1 MAAVIVRAISFILPL
16 FAYIVL
22 IRTVRSM
29 FNGKSQ
35 TEIWGYIQTDD
46 KVLRITHWEN
56 IIGRT
61 RSADIHL
68 SDSRVSR
75 VHAVLI
81 RSAKGR
87 WRIFDIFSKG
97 GVRVN
102 GQSVGISGY
111 SLCDGDVINLS
122 EISVRFR
129 EINEKQRSEIEA
141 RRVVTWKNVHPAIT
155 LLYLSVFQVFLL
167 LEHCFSATAETLPG
181 IALGFALLILLE
193 WFCYFAMRSLRRTGF
208 EVETIAFFLSS
219 IGLSVIATSVPS
231 EMFRQMI
238 IVFAGVVAFFLLGA
252 WLRDLDRTKTMR
264 LPAAIGAVALL
275 ALVLVIGQVQNG
287 AKNWIYI
294 GSLSIQPSEFVKVA
308 YIYVGAATLDRLFS
322 TKNLIVFIGFS
333 AVCVM
338 ALALMSDFGTAL
350 IFFVTFLVIS
360 FMRSGSIA
368 TVALAVTGAG
378 MAGFLM
384 LRMKDHVARRFA
396 SWGHVWEDVYD
407 TGYQQTHAL
416 SAGASGGLF
425 GKGAGNGW
433 LKDGFAANTDTVFS
447 LVCEELGLLIA
458 VCAVLAVVSLAFFAV
473 RNTAHGRSAYY
484 SIAACATASM
494 FLIQLALNVFG
505 SVDILPFTGV
515 TFPFVSRGG
524 TSVLS
529 CWMLLAF
536 IKAGDTRK
544 GASFVVKAPDAKQ
557 KEAKA

>member
-1 MAAVIVRAISFILPL
+1 MTATIVRAISFILPL
-16 FAYIVL
+16 FAFIVL

-68 SDSRVSR
+68 ASPKVSR

-81 RSAKGR
+81 RSAKGK

-102 GQSVGISGY
+102 GQSVGAGGY
-111 SLCDGDVINLS
+111 PLTDGDVVNLS
-122 EISVRFR
+122 EVSVRFR
-129 EINEKQRSEIEA
+129 EINERQRSEIEA
-141 RRVVTWKNVHPAIT
+141 RRVVTWRNVHPAIT

-167 LEHCFSATAETLPG
+167 LEHCFSASQEMLPSV
-181 IALGFALLILLE
+181 ALGFGLLILLE
-193 WFCYFAMRSLRRTGF
+193 WFCYFAMRSIRRTGF
-208 EVETIAFFLSS
+208 EVETIAFFLST

-238 IVFAGVVAFFLLGA
+238 IVFAGVVSFFLLGA

-264 LPAAIGAVALL
+264 LPAAIGAVLLL
-275 ALVLVIGQVQNG
+275 ALVLVIGSEKNG
-287 AKNWIYI
+287 AKNWIFI
-294 GSLSIQPSEFVKVA
+294 GNMSLQPSEFVKVA

-322 TKNLIVFIGFS
+322 TKNLIVYIGFS

-384 LRMKDHVARRFA
+384 LRMKAHVARRFA
-396 SWGHVWEDVYD
+396 AWGHVWEDVYD
-407 TGYQQTHAL
+407 TGYQQTHAM

-433 LKDGFAANTDTVFS
+433 LKEGFAANTDTVFS

-458 VCAVLAVVSLAFFAV
+458 ICAVLAIVSLAFFAV
-473 RNTAHGRSAYY
+473 RNAAQGRSAYY

-557 KEAKA
+557 KEAKV

>member
-1 MAAVIVRAISFILPL
+1 MTAVIVRVISFILPL
-16 FAYIVL
+16 FAFIVL
-22 IRTVRSM
+22 LRTVRSM

-68 SDSRVSR
+68 SSPKVSR

-81 RSAKGR
+81 RTSRGK

-102 GQSVGISGY
+102 GQSVGVNGY
-111 SLCDGDVINLS
+111 ALTDGDVINLS
-122 EISVRFR
+122 EVSVRFR
-129 EINEKQRSEIEA
+129 EINERQRSEIEA

-155 LLYLSVFQVFLL
+155 LLYLTVFQVLL
-167 LEHCFSATAETLPG
+167 LAEHCFSATQETLPG
-181 IALGFALLILLE
+181 IALAFGMLILLE
-193 WFCYFAMRSLRRTGF
+193 WFCYFAMRSIRRTGF
-208 EVETIAFFLSS
+208 EVETIAFFLTT

-231 EMFRQMI
+231 EMFRQII
-238 IVFAGVVAFFLLGA
+238 IVFAGVVSFFLLGA

-264 LPAAIGAVALL
+264 VPAAIGAVLLL
-275 ALVLVIGQVQNG
+275 ALVLVLGREQYG
-287 AKNWIYI
+287 AKNWIFI
-294 GSLSIQPSEFVKVA
+294 GSMSLQPSEFVKVA

-384 LRMKDHVARRFA
+384 LRMKAHVARRFA

-447 LVCEELGLLIA
+447 LVSEELGLIIA
-458 VCAVLAVVSLAFFAV
+458 IFAVLAVVSLAFFAV

>member
-1 MAAVIVRAISFILPL
+1 MTATIVRAISFILPL
-16 FAYIVL
+16 FAFIVL

-68 SDSRVSR
+68 SSPKVSR

-81 RSAKGR
+81 RSAKGQ

-102 GQSVGISGY
+102 GQSVGVSGY
-111 SLCDGDVINLS
+111 PLTDGDVLNLS
-122 EISVRFR
+122 EVSVRFR
-129 EINEKQRSEIEA
+129 EINERQRSEIEA
-141 RRVVTWKNVHPAIT
+141 RRVVTWRNVHPAIT
-155 LLYLSVFQVFLL
+155 LLYLTVFQVFLL
-167 LEHCFSATAETLPG
+167 LEHCFSASQETLPS

-193 WFCYFAMRSLRRTGF
+193 WFCYFAMRSIRRTGF
-208 EVETIAFFLSS
+208 EVETIAFFLST

-238 IVFAGVVAFFLLGA
+238 IVFAGVVSFFLLGA

-264 LPAAIGAVALL
+264 LPAAVGAVLLL
-275 ALVLVIGQVQNG
+275 AAVLVIGSEKNG
-287 AKNWIYI
+287 AKNWIFI
-294 GSLSIQPSEFVKVA
+294 GSMSLQPSEFVKVA

-384 LRMKDHVARRFA
+384 LRMKAHVARRFA
-396 SWGHVWEDVYD
+396 AWGHVWEDVYD

-458 VCAVLAVVSLAFFAV
+458 ICAVLAIVSLAFFAV
-473 RNTAHGRSAYY
+473 RNAAQGRSAYY

-494 FLIQLALNVFG
+494 FLVQLALNVFG

>member
-1 MAAVIVRAISFILPL
+1 MIVRAISFILPL
-16 FAYIVL
+16 FAFIVL

-68 SDSRVSR
+68 SSPKVSR

-81 RSAKGR
+81 RSAKGQ

-102 GQSVGISGY
+102 GQSVGVSGY
-111 SLCDGDVINLS
+111 PLTDGDVLNLS
-122 EISVRFR
+122 EVSVRFR
-129 EINEKQRSEIEA
+129 EINERQRSEIEA
-141 RRVVTWKNVHPAIT
+141 RRVVTWRNVHPAIT
-155 LLYLSVFQVFLL
+155 LLYLTVFQVFLL
-167 LEHCFSATAETLPG
+167 LEHCFSASQETLPS

-193 WFCYFAMRSLRRTGF
+193 WFCYFAMRSIRRTGF
-208 EVETIAFFLSS
+208 EVETIAFFLST

-238 IVFAGVVAFFLLGA
+238 IVFAGVVSFFLLGA

-264 LPAAIGAVALL
+264 LPAAVGAVLLL
-275 ALVLVIGQVQNG
+275 AAVLVIGSEKNG
-287 AKNWIYI
+287 AKNWIFI
-294 GSLSIQPSEFVKVA
+294 GSMSLQPSEFVKVA

-384 LRMKDHVARRFA
+384 LRMKAHVARRFA
-396 SWGHVWEDVYD
+396 AWGHVWEDVYD

-458 VCAVLAVVSLAFFAV
+458 ICAVLAIVSLAFFAV
-473 RNTAHGRSAYY
+473 RNAAQGRSAYY

-494 FLIQLALNVFG
+494 FLVQLALNVFG

>member
-1 MAAVIVRAISFILPL
+1 M
-16 FAYIVL
+16 
-22 IRTVRSM
+22 
-29 FNGKSQ
+29 
-35 TEIWGYIQTDD
+35 
-46 KVLRITHWEN
+46 
-56 IIGRT
+56 
-61 RSADIHL
+61 
-68 SDSRVSR
+68 
-75 VHAVLI
+75 
-81 RSAKGR
+81 
-87 WRIFDIFSKG
+87 
-97 GVRVN
+97 
-102 GQSVGISGY
+102 
-111 SLCDGDVINLS
+111 
-122 EISVRFR
+122 
-129 EINEKQRSEIEA
+129 
-141 RRVVTWKNVHPAIT
+141 
-155 LLYLSVFQVFLL
+155 
-167 LEHCFSATAETLPG
+167 EHCFSASQEALPS

-193 WFCYFAMRSLRRTGF
+193 WFCYFAMRSIRRTGF
-208 EVETIAFFLSS
+208 EVETIAFFLST

-238 IVFAGVVAFFLLGA
+238 IVFAGVVSFFLLGA

-264 LPAAIGAVALL
+264 LPAAVGAVLLL
-275 ALVLVIGQVQNG
+275 AAVLVLGREQYG
-287 AKNWIYI
+287 AKNWIFI
-294 GSLSIQPSEFVKVA
+294 GSMSLQPSEFVKVA

-384 LRMKDHVARRFA
+384 LRMKAHVARRFA
-396 SWGHVWEDVYD
+396 AWGHVWEDVYD

-447 LVCEELGLLIA
+447 LVCEELGLIIA
-458 VCAVLAVVSLAFFAV
+458 ICAVLAIVSLAFFAV
-473 RNTAHGRSAYY
+473 RNAAQGRSAYY

>member
-1 MAAVIVRAISFILPL
+1 MTATIVRAISFILPL
-16 FAYIVL
+16 FAFIVL

-68 SDSRVSR
+68 SSDKVSR

-81 RSAKGR
+81 RSAKGK

-102 GQSVGISGY
+102 GQSVGVGG
-111 SLCDGDVINLS
+111 CPVTDGDILGLS
-122 EISVRFR
+122 EVSVKFR
-129 EINEKQRSEIEA
+129 EINERQRSEIEA
-141 RRVVTWKNVHPAIT
+141 RRIVTWKNVHPAIT

-167 LEHCFSATAETLPG
+167 LEHCFSAEQDMLPG
-181 IALGFALLILLE
+181 IALGFGLLILLE
-193 WFCYFAMRSLRRTGF
+193 WFCYFAMRSIRRTGF

-231 EMFRQMI
+231 EMFRQII
-238 IVFAGVVAFFLLGA
+238 IVFAGVVSFFLLGA

-264 LPAAIGAVALL
+264 LPAAVGAVLLL
-275 ALVLVIGQVQNG
+275 AAVLVIGREQNG
-287 AKNWIYI
+287 AKNWIFI
-294 GSLSIQPSEFVKVA
+294 GSMSLQPSEFVKVA

-384 LRMKDHVARRFA
+384 LRMKAHVARRFA
-396 SWGHVWEDVYD
+396 AWGHVWEDVYD

-425 GKGAGNGW
+425 GKGAGNSW

-458 VCAVLAVVSLAFFAV
+458 ICAVLAVVSLAFFAV
-473 RNTAHGRSAYY
+473 RNAAQGRSAYY

-544 GASFVVKAPDAKQ
+544 GASFVVKAPDAKK
-557 KEAKA
+557 KEANA